1 MTPHQFAAAV
11 GAELKWVQNAARLLG
26 RRFRRVPSEARW
38 LRLVRLFHD
47 GFGIALKPAAE
58 LASDALAMAPA
69 TSGDVAAAADYSARI
84 AVDLSRVDSSFAAA
98 LASALAFHG
107 PKQRGRSRWGKAR
120 RGVAAL
126 KAAEEHGVD
135 LSLLHE
141 SLALTP
147 DQRLRRLDENAAF
160 IRALRRR

>member
-1 MTPHQFAAAV
+1 MTLHQFAAAV
-11 GAELKWVQNAARLLG
+11 GADLKWVQNASRLLG
-26 RRFRRVPSEARW
+26 RQFQRVPSEARW

-47 GFGIALKPAAE
+47 GFGIALKHAAE
-58 LASDALAMAPA
+58 LASVALALAPG
-69 TSGDVAAAADYSARI
+69 TSGDVAAAPDRSARI
-84 AVDLSRVDSSFAAA
+84 AFDLARFDSSFAAA
-98 LASALAFHG
+98 LASALAFRG

-120 RGVAAL
+120 RGRAAL

-147 DQRLRRLDENAAF
+147 DQRLRRLDENATF
-160 IRALRRR
+160 VRALRRP

>member
-84 AVDLSRVDSSFAAA
+84 DSSFAAA